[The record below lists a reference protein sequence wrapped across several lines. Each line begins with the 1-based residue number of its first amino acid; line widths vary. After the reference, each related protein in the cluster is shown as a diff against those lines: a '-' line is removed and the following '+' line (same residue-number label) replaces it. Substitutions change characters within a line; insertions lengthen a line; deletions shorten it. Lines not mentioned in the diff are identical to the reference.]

1 MEIHPKAWQRRVA
14 PRLGGVWIPLLSWIL
29 LLSLVL
35 GVGIGCR
42 RDRSET
48 TAGST
53 SGASPRH
60 VLLLT
65 VDTLRSDQ
73 LSLLGASGPT
83 TPYLDTLL
91 AGGAVFPRTL
101 APVPRTTPSL
111 ASLLTG
117 AYPHRHGVRTLIDS
131 LDDSVTTLA
140 EIFQRRGFHTVAV
153 VSNHLLT
160 PQRRLFRGFDIYD
173 HADDRRD
180 AVATTDAV
188 FRHLE
193 GSPRDAK
200 LFLWVH
206 YIDPHVP
213 YLPAAEVRQHFVD
226 ASYDGPYGEGFGQAP
241 GGIGDLAYPADLPKV
256 EAVFRNTLPDEV
268 NRHIRSLYAADV
280 RATDDQISRL
290 VEGLRTRLRNDWHII
305 FAADHGE
312 SLGEHD
318 FFYDHGDYVYNPSLV
333 VPLAFVAPPGDP
345 SVTPRVIPSWVSL
358 VDVVPT
364 LTDWLDLPSVDGPAP
379 TDGRSLLPSLRGEEM
394 PVSPVFA
401 ESGHSFYPAEIRR
414 RQRFDVSGRF
424 RTVIDGEWKLIWTPG
439 HSSPYE
445 LYDLSTDP
453 DESNDLYRPD
463 HPRLLSLKTLL
474 RRWYQLGSEQRSK
487 SPPSP
492 EDLEALRS
500 LGYLP

>member
-1 MEIHPKAWQRRVA
+1 MSRLPRAAQ
-14 PRLGGVWIPLLSWIL
+14 PRLTSRLGSLWVLP
-29 LLSLVL
+29 LSLAL
-35 GVGIGCR
+35 LAGFGCG
-42 RDRSET
+42 RDTSET
-48 TAGST
+48 QGGSAT
-53 SGASPRH
+53 PGPETTPRH

-65 VDTLRSDQ
+65 VDTLRSDH
-73 LSLLGASGPT
+73 LSSLGAHGPT

-91 AGGAVFPRTL
+91 AGGVVFPRAL

-117 AYPHRHGVRTLIDS
+117 TYPHNHGVRTLIDP
-131 LDDSVTTLA
+131 LDDTVTTLA
-140 EIFQRRGFHTVAV
+140 EVFRSRGFRTVAV

-193 GSPRDAK
+193 GSPRDDK

-213 YLPAAEVRQHFVD
+213 YLPTAEVRRSFVD
-226 ASYDGPYGEGFGQAP
+226 AAYEGPYGDGFGQQP

-256 EAVFRNTLPDEV
+256 EAVYRNTLPDEV
-268 NRHIRSLYAADV
+268 NEHIRHLYAGDV

-290 VEGLRTRLRNDWHII
+290 VEGLRTRLRNDWHIV
-305 FAADHGE
+305 FTADHGE

-318 FFYDHGDYVYNPSLV
+318 FFYDHGDYVYNPSLM

-345 SVTPRVIPSWVSL
+345 SLVPRVVPTWVSL
-358 VDVVPT
+358 VDVMPT
-364 LTDWLDLPSVDGPAP
+364 LMEWLDLPSVGGAGPV
-379 TDGRSLLPSLRGEEM
+379 DGRSLMPMLRGQEM
-394 PVSPVFA
+394 PRAPVYA
-401 ESGHSFYPAEIRR
+401 ESGHSFYPTEVRR
-414 RQRFDVSGRF
+414 RQRFDVAGRF
-424 RTVIDGEWKLIWTPG
+424 RTVIEDDWKLIWTPG
-439 HSSPYE
+439 HPSPYE
-445 LYDLSTDP
+445 LYDLATDP
-453 DESNDLYRPD
+453 AESKDLFRPD
-463 HPRLLSLKTLL
+463 HPRLAGLQDSL
-474 RRWYQLGSEQRSK
+474 RRWFRSASEGEAK
-487 SPPSP
+487 SAPSS
-492 EDLEALRS
+492 EDIEALRS